1 MSISNDGIVTITKTG
16 VTAAGGIPGDI
27 SGGVDTDKKDYDMK
41 NREDVLNFI
50 YATTP
55 LLPADARALR
65 DTIISRY
72 ATN

>member
-1 MSISNDGIVTITKTG
+1 M
-16 VTAAGGIPGDI
+16 AAGGGTGGQ
-27 SGGVDTDKKDYDMK
+27 GGVGGGINTDKKPYNMK

-55 LLPADARALR
+55 LLPKDARALR

-72 ATN
+72 ATNATN